1 MQKLPICSKWVTRII
16 QEVLIPHFRWKQHV
30 TVFLQIGKLTDTDDY
45 DICVNL
51 VDNEETLDL
60 NRKLRNKDKPADV
73 LSIPLH
79 PVTKHLNE
87 IIIILT
93 FSFKKG

>member
-1 MQKLPICSKWVTRII
+1 MGYTNYSRSTNSTFPLKTTTCNSI
-16 QEVLIPHFRWKQHV
+16 
-30 TVFLQIGKLTDTDDY
+30 LQIGKLTDTDDY

-87 IIIILT
+87 TIIILN
-93 FSFKKG
+93 FSI